1 MMVVSKLNVQVND
14 KKEWLYRDLIQYLV
28 QQGALR
34 SNSPLLYDVFR
45 IKSTASPGRIQE
57 KEFLE
62 DLMA

>member
-1 MMVVSKLNVQVND
+1 MMIASKPDGQVND

-34 SNSPLLYDVFR
+34 SNSPLLFDVFR
-45 IKSTASPGRIQE
+45 IKSTAAPGQIQE